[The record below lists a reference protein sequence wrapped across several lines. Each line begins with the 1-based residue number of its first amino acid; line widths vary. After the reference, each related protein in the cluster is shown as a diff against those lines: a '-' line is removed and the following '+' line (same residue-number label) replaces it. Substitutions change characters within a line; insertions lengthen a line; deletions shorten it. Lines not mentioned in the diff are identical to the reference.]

1 MHLEGGSLSLQ
12 AVGSIKRKNK
22 SHRRQHSNNEVS
34 SIHHTLGQPTNRIKE
49 TTDGSPVW
57 IGKSLSCF
65 LQNNNCLHCSINKL
79 WKDNRD
85 ILVF

>member
-1 MHLEGGSLSLQ
+1 MTQLCFQEVPTERATMHLEGGSLSLQ

-57 IGKSLSCF
+57 IGKSLMFSTK
-65 LQNNNCLHCSINKL
+65 H
-79 WKDNRD
+79 
-85 ILVF
+85 